1 MAFPPGGPL
10 KDVELVEVQQST
22 EQWSQYLLSD
32 GSVVRLKIV
41 VTEVWRVI
49 GEFDND
55 GNPLYMVKSS
65 NIMAVNAPENIRR
78 PEST

>member
-10 KDVELVEVQQST
+10 KEAELVEVQQST
-22 EQWSQYLLSD
+22 EQWSQYLLAD
-32 GSVVRLKIV
+32 GGVLRLKIV

-49 GEFDND
+49 GEFDTD
-55 GNPLYMVKSS
+55 GNPAYMVKSS
-65 NIMAVNAPENIRR
+65 NIMAINAPDEIRR